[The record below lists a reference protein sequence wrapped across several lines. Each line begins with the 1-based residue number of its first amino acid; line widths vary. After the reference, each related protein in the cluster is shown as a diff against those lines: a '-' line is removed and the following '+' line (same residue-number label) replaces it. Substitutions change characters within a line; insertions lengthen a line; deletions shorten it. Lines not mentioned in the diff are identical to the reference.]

1 MKYRRLIIAL
11 HRHQRVTDIVERSRR
26 GLSELA
32 LDWGL
37 KDVRQLEYG

>member
-1 MKYRRLIIAL
+1 MRYRRLITAL
-11 HRHQRVTDIVERSRR
+11 LAISALPILWSEA
-26 GLSELA
+26 GAALSELA